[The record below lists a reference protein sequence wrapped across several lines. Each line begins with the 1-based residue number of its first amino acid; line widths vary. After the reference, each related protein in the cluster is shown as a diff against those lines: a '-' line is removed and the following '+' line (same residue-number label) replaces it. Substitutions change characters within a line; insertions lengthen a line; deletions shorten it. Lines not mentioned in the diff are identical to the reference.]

1 MRTRRA
7 IWPLLTL
14 LTACASTPAAYQ
26 APRKAIEQELAGAA
40 RTNAP
45 AATTSKSQADV
56 LGAALMPPLK
66 LDLPQVS
73 RNVEPRFDLVVSN
86 APASQVLLGI
96 VAGTRYSMLLPPDL
110 AGQVTVNLKDV
121 TVLEALSALKQLYGY
136 EYTVEGNRIF
146 VQTQALQTRILR
158 INYLN
163 AQRSG
168 SSDLRVISGS
178 VSDNGDSGGSS
189 STSANGSNTQSS
201 GGGGAAFETSKISTR
216 SQSNFWVELSA
227 ALKAIVGDKDGRNV
241 VISPQ
246 SGIIVVRA
254 MPAELS
260 QVEAFLSASQI
271 ALERQVILEAKI
283 IEVELNN
290 SFQSGINWAA
300 FTDRSASTQGSIGS
314 VSPGVNISKSGVLIR
329 PNSISGTP
337 GSTLG
342 NAADAAGAMFG
353 LVFRTGNFAAILNFL
368 EEQGTVNVLSSPR
381 IATLNNQKAVLKV
394 GTDDFFVTSVTT
406 TTTTGT
412 ATTSTPTVNLKP
424 FFSGITLDVTPQIDE
439 NSNITLHVHP
449 SVSKVTAVTQQLDLG
464 DMGSLQLP
472 LASSDVSETDS
483 VVRAQDGQIIA
494 LGGLIRQGATNN
506 ASQVPLLGKVPLL
519 GNLFRQ
525 KGQNVSKRELV
536 ILLRPTV
543 IHSGATW
550 NAELN
555 QIDSR
560 INGMLGTQPAQGQ

>member
-14 LTACASTPAAYQ
+14 LTACASTPAAYE

-40 RTNAP
+40 KVSAP
-45 AATTSKSQADV
+45 AAASAGKSQADV

-66 LDLPQVS
+66 LDLPNVS
-73 RNVEPRFDLVVSN
+73 RGVEPRFDLVVSN

-168 SSDLRVISGS
+168 TSDLRVISGS
-178 VSDNGDSGGSS
+178 VSDSGDSGS
-189 STSANGSNTQSS
+189 STSASS
-201 GGGGAAFETSKISTR
+201 GSSQGSSGGGAAFETSKVSTR
-216 SQSNFWVELSA
+216 SQSNFWVELTAS
-227 ALKAIVGDKDGRNV
+227 LKAIVGDKDGRNV

-246 SGIIVVRA
+246 SGIVVVRA

-260 QVEAFLSASQI
+260 QVEAFLSASQL

-300 FTDRSASTQGSIGS
+300 FTNGGASNQGSIGS
-314 VSPGVNISKSGVLIR
+314 VSPGVSIGKNGVLIN
-329 PNSISGTP
+329 PGSISGTP

-494 LGGLIRQGATNN
+494 LGGLIRQGASNN
-506 ASQVPLLGKVPLL
+506 ASQVPLLGKLPLV

-543 IHSGATW
+543 IQSGATW

-555 QIDSR
+555 RIDTR
-560 INGMLGTQPAQGQ
+560 INGMLGAQPAAGQ

>member
-1 MRTRRA
+1 MKTRSA
-7 IWPLLTL
+7 IWPLLAL
-14 LTACASTPAAYQ
+14 LCSACASSPSAFKEPQ
-26 APRKAIEQELAGAA
+26 QSIERELADAKA
-40 RTNAP
+40 PNLTAP
-45 AATTSKSQADV
+45 AQGSADL
-56 LGAALMPPLK
+56 LGNALLPPIK
-66 LDLPQVS
+66 LDMGTTGTRTP
-73 RNVEPRFDLVVSN
+73 EPRFDLVVSN
-86 APASQVLLGI
+86 APANQVLLGI
-96 VAGTRYSMLLPPDL
+96 VAGTPYSMLLPPDL
-110 AGQVTVNLKDV
+110 TGNVTVNLKDV
-121 TVLEALSALKQLYGY
+121 TVMEALSSLKQLYGY
-136 EYTVEGNRIF
+136 EYRVEGTRIF

-163 AQRSG
+163 AQRRG
-168 SSDLRVISGS
+168 TSDLRVISGS
-178 VSDNGDSGGSS
+178 VSDSGSS
-189 STSANGSNTQSS
+189 SSGSSQGSSTQSGS
-201 GGGGAAFETSKISTR
+201 SEGTTFESSKISTS
-216 SQSNFWVELSA
+216 SQSDFWAELA
-227 ALKAIVGDKDGRNV
+227 ASLKAIVGEKEGRNV

-246 SGIIVVRA
+246 SGVIVVRA

-260 QVEAFLSASQI
+260 QVEAFLAASQL

-290 SFQSGINWAA
+290 RFQSGINWAA
-300 FTDRSASTQGSIGS
+300 FSNAGSSSQLSIGS
-314 VSPGVNISKSGVLIR
+314 VSPGVTLNRSGVQVSN
-329 PNSISGTP
+329 PVNGVAGT
-337 GSTLG
+337 SLS
-342 NAADAAGAMFG
+342 NAGDAVGAMFG

-394 GTDDFFVTSVTT
+394 GTDDFFVTNVSTT
-406 TTTTGT
+406 TTTSTS
-412 ATTSTPTVNLKP
+412 TTSTPNVTLRP

-494 LGGLIRQGATNN
+494 LGGLIRQGASNN
-506 ASQVPLLGKVPLL
+506 ASQVPLLGNLPLV

-543 IHSGATW
+543 IHSGANW
-550 NAELN
+550 NAEIKR
-555 QIDSR
+555 IDTR
-560 INGMLGTQPAQGQ
+560 INGMLGTQPKQGQ

>member
-1 MRTRRA
+1 MRTRRV

-14 LTACASTPAAYQ
+14 LTACASTPAAYE

-40 RTNAP
+40 KVSTPAAAP
-45 AATTSKSQADV
+45 AAKSQADV

-66 LDLPQVS
+66 LDLPNVS
-73 RNVEPRFDLVVSN
+73 RAAEPRFDLVVSN

-136 EYTVEGNRIF
+136 EYTVEGNRIY

-178 VSDNGDSGGSS
+178 VSDNGDSGNSTSSSAGSQGSS
-189 STSANGSNTQSS
+189 
-201 GGGGAAFETSKISTR
+201 GGGAAFETSKISTR
-216 SQSNFWVELSA
+216 SQSNFWVELTT

-241 VISPQ
+241 VVSPQ

-260 QVEAFLSASQI
+260 QVEAFLGASQL

-300 FTDRSASTQGSIGS
+300 FTNGGTSSRASIGS
-314 VSPGVNISKSGVLIR
+314 VSPGVTIGKNGVLIN
-329 PNSISGTP
+329 PGAISGTP

-506 ASQVPLLGKVPLL
+506 ASQVPLLGKLPLV
-519 GNLFRQ
+519 GHLFRQ

-543 IHSGATW
+543 IQSGATW

-555 QIDSR
+555 RIDSR
-560 INGMLGTQPAQGQ
+560 INGMLGTQPAAGQ